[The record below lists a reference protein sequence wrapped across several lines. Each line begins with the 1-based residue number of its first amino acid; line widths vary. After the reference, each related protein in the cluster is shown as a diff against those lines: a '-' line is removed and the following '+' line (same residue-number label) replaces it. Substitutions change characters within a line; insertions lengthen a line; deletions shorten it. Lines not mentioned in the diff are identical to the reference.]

1 MLVEWGGNPARI
13 PGLRGVVGDVLTA
26 PRELRPALEAGLGP
40 VLSALV
46 VSSVEDARAA
56 LALFGREPRG
66 SVTFVPVS
74 AVRAHEPPAVPG
86 AVASDPAPLGR
97 AVDRL
102 PIAGQGACRL
112 RAGPA

>member
-56 LALFGREPRG
+56 LALLGREPRG

-74 AVRAHEPPAVPG
+74 AVRVQEPPAVPD
-86 AVASDPAPLGR
+86 AVASGPATPGR
-97 AVDRL
+97 AVAR
-102 PIAGQGACRL
+102 ITVA
-112 RAGPA
+112 